1 MPREKPFR
9 CSKCGQLYVT
19 ALCPDCYPP
28 KKRKSSGGGRGGV
41 SRPARR
47 RIDRILWS
55 GWDRIG
61 VNVDAVAGHRSDE
74 DQADGEDEDQG
85 GGVAPGY

>member
-1 MPREKPFR
+1 MPRKTPFR

-28 KKRKSSGGGRGGV
+28 KKKRRGRYSGGGGGG

-47 RIDRILWS
+47 RIDRILGR

-61 VNVDAVAGHRSDE
+61 VNIDAVAGHRVDE
-74 DQADGEDEDQG
+74 SQEDSEDEDQG
-85 GGVAPGY
+85 GG